1 MRVLAVDHGQ
11 ARIGLAIS
19 DAGGRVARPLQALAH
34 VERAADAARV
44 AQLAAEHAAECIVLG
59 LPKDSDGN
67 IGPAARRVQRFGA
80 VLAEHTAIPV
90 TYWDESNTTKRAAE
104 LSGRKRTA
112 RPALDA
118 IAAAIILQDY
128 WDAHAHDAHPIAP

>member
-34 VERAADAARV
+34 VARAADAERV
-44 AQLAAEHAAECIVLG
+44 AQLAAEHAAGCIVIG
-59 LPKDSDGN
+59 LPKDGEGN

-80 VLAEHTAIPV
+80 ALSEQTSIPV
-90 TYWDESNTTKRAAE
+90 TYWDESNTTRRAAE
-104 LSGRKRTA
+104 LTGSKRTA

-128 WDAHAHDAHPIAP
+128 LDAQPHNPHPIAP

>member
-1 MRVLAVDHGQ
+1 M
-11 ARIGLAIS
+11 
-19 DAGGRVARPLQALAH
+19 
-34 VERAADAARV
+34 
-44 AQLAAEHAAECIVLG
+44 LG

-80 VLAEHTAIPV
+80 VLAERTAIPV
-90 TYWDESNTTKRAAE
+90 IYWDESNTTKRAAE

-128 WDAHAHDAHPIAP
+128 LDAHAHDAHPIAP

>member
-11 ARIGLAIS
+11 ARIGIAIS

-34 VERAADAARV
+34 VQRAADAARV

-59 LPKDSDGN
+59 LPKDGDGN
-67 IGPAARRVQRFGA
+67 VGPAARRVHRFGA

-90 TYWDESNTTKRAAE
+90 IYWDESNTTQRAAE
-104 LSGRKRTA
+104 LSGRKRTN

-128 WDAHAHDAHPIAP
+128 LDAHAHDAHPIAP

>member
-44 AQLAAEHAAECIVLG
+44 RAAGAHAILVGEALMKA
-59 LPKDSDGN
+59 PD
-67 IGPAARRVQRFGA
+67 PA
-80 VLAEHTAIPV
+80 VLISSFRSA
-90 TYWDESNTTKRAAE
+90 
-104 LSGRKRTA
+104 
-112 RPALDA
+112 
-118 IAAAIILQDY
+118 
-128 WDAHAHDAHPIAP
+128 